1 MTSEEVSTVA
11 SKDRYTKLIWEDN
24 FDGSGKVDSN
34 KWQYEVR
41 NQWYNN
47 EKQAT
52 TDRLDNVKVE
62 NGVLKNN
69 RKKRKLWR

>member
-1 MTSEEVSTVA
+1 MA
-11 SKDRYTKLIWEDN
+11 I
-24 FDGSGKVDSN
+24 
-34 KWQYEVR
+34 EVR

-62 NGVLKNN
+62 NGVLKITA
-69 RKKRKLWR
+69 KKESYGGKEYTSGGLELLLN